1 MAARMNLDRRRS
13 HTGLPARRPSV
24 QQPQPLQQQH
34 QSHKRS
40 PSPRG
45 SMVGQSS
52 MLLVPNS
59 RPRGS
64 SLPGNIEVVNQDDIY
79 RLRNFS
85 TAGKK
90 LVNRGDSLKARSHTS
105 IASTNSRYVL
115 EGSTSLMMPP
125 ELNGRA
131 RMMVFFRE
139 APYLSAYSS
148 RFLLVPFPPNN
159 SSFKVSTK
167 PQAKCHA
174 YVFYSATATVF
185 EKVRI

>member
-1 MAARMNLDRRRS
+1 MNLDRRRS

-24 QQPQPLQQQH
+24 QQPSQQQH
-34 QSHKRS
+34 SSHKRS

-85 TAGKK
+85 TSGKK

-105 IASTNSRYVL
+105 IASTNSRYWAKSFFFPFISKHISSVVYIIKDPR
-115 EGSTSLMMPP
+115 SMKVSSLKWPRSWSF
-125 ELNGRA
+125 LW
-131 RMMVFFRE
+131 
-139 APYLSAYSS
+139 PYLSDSS
-148 RFLLVPFPPNN
+148 GFLLAQFPQNCGGQQYLKIIQRVCLQH
-159 SSFKVSTK
+159 FHFQK
-167 PQAKCHA
+167 
-174 YVFYSATATVF
+174 
-185 EKVRI
+185 